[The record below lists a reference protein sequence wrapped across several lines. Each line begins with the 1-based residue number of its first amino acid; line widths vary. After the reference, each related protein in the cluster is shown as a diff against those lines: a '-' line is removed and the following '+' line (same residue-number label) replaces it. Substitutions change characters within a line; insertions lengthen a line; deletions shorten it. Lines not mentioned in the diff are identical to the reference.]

1 MIIQHNISALN
12 AYNKLSGN
20 NKALAANLQKL
31 SSGYKINKAGDDA
44 AGLAVSEKMR
54 AQITSLEVAQKN
66 SLDGIS
72 LVQTAEGALTEVHSM
87 LNRMVELANQSANG
101 TYDDSNRQKLQAEV
115 DQLKSEIN
123 RISDATNFNGIKLLD
138 GSMTNEA
145 TFSMGAAQKATILSE
160 AAAGADPVLGT
171 NTIMHKKGTQDV
183 QGEFS
188 IDLANTR
195 FEGAQAG
202 DQLDITIGTETFS
215 LKHGDA
221 LADGSGNI
229 DLTTT
234 EGVAKALADAIQA
247 NAGGKVSGDNF
258 DITAKGNSL
267 TLKENAIGAAT
278 KAGLTDL
285 DMSVSVT
292 NPNAANTTVSNL
304 PTMTGTV
311 GITGTD
317 GAAGATIASVE
328 LDFSNL
334 EVTPGDAGTQVTFT
348 VGGQDITLG
357 IGDVT
362 DWSDTDLI
370 AQAVADK
377 VVADGG
383 LNLTD
388 SANNNLILGAAT
400 AQAVVTGS
408 KVVFSAAAKA
418 NLQASEFTSV
428 TATGGLTPPAVTGGA
443 AIAGANG
450 VDGAAGGVRGTFDVD
465 LAGASIAAITDGS
478 VGAKAVVN
486 FGANAAGDDVIIE
499 VDIPTGGLSDEELAK
514 AIADKITADGGITL
528 GINGADENFKV
539 VANGT
544 KLEFEAKDD
553 KNISVAGNEPTLNI
567 TSKAGQPG
575 NPNRGL
581 KGTNNV
587 GTTVIQQGSEAV
599 AGEWASTAFDLTTDM
614 VADGN
619 KLKIG
624 NETYV
629 FSVGKDST
637 VRAGKGEVVV
647 DLKDLDTN
655 DNKFI
660 DKVIDRLTKAA
671 ANNKMF
677 TVGDDKANPGRV
689 TLHEHKANADAFDA
703 GKGGTDLSTFDN
715 VQKQISFSVATKT
728 ESTGNSLRL
737 QIGDT
742 SDSYNQL
749 EVNVANCSVEGLGIK
764 NVDISTQDGAAA
776 AVAAINDAIDYVST
790 VRGNLGATQNR
801 LEHTINNLEAT
812 TTNITEAESR
822 IRDTDMAKEMM
833 EYTKN
838 NILVQA
844 SQAMLAQANQV
855 PQGVLQL
862 LQ

>member
-1 MIIQHNISALN
+1 MEVDFMIIQHNISALN

-145 TFSMGAAQKATILSE
+145 TFSMGEAQGVNILAE
-160 AAAGADPVLGT
+160 AAAGTDPVLGT
-171 NTIMHKKGTQDV
+171 NTIMHKQGTQAAK
-183 QGEFS
+183 GEFT

-195 FEGAQAG
+195 YAGAVDG
-202 DQLDITIGTETFS
+202 DQLDIKVGDETFS
-215 LKHGDA
+215 LTHGDTI
-221 LADGSGNI
+221 GNTKV
-229 DLTTT
+229 DLSTTD
-234 EGVAKALADAIQA
+234 GVAKALEAAINA
-247 NAGGKVSGDNF
+247 NANGKVSGDNF
-258 DITAKGNSL
+258 EVKASGNSVKL
-267 TLKENAIGAAT
+267 VEKEIGKAG
-278 KAGLTDL
+278 KAGLKDL
-285 DMSVSVT
+285 DMAVSVSD
-292 NPNAANTTVSNL
+292 PNAADTIKNL
-304 PTMTGTV
+304 PKVTEGKV
-311 GITGTD
+311 AITTTD
-317 GAAGATIASVE
+317 GAAAVKAKIEIDLTDMVVE
-328 LDFSNL
+328 K
-334 EVTPGDAGTQVTFT
+334 GDAGSKLKFT
-348 VGGQDITLG
+348 IAGNDYYIDGDTEYADSDAIARALKTAIDGGTAIKTSNGTALTASVNGSKITLEAAAANAA
-357 IGDVT
+357 DVFT
-362 DWSDTDLI
+362 SEITGSVAGSLEPPTI
-370 AQAVADK
+370 TAPTATAVA
-377 VVADGG
+377 GG
-383 LNLTD
+383 
-388 SANNNLILGAAT
+388 T
-400 AQAVVTGS
+400 AG
-408 KVVFSAAAKA
+408 
-418 NLQASEFTSV
+418 
-428 TATGGLTPPAVTGGA
+428 TATTK
-443 AIAGANG
+443 
-450 VDGAAGGVRGTFDVD
+450 GTVKLD
-465 LAGASIAAITDGS
+465 LAGAELSEITDGS
-478 VGAKAVVN
+478 TGNKAVFTIAGQDFEIDIPKDGETDAKAIAKALAEAIN
-486 FGANAAGDDVIIE
+486 AKGGISFKNGGAGGTDMVEYTASVADGATEIVFTAKENGVTIAKPAAGDDAVS
-499 VDIPTGGLSDEELAK
+499 VKGKP
-514 AIADKITADGGITL
+514 
-528 GINGADENFKV
+528 
-539 VANGT
+539 GT
-544 KLEFEAKDD
+544 PSE
-553 KNISVAGNEPTLNI
+553 
-567 TSKAGQPG
+567 
-575 NPNRGL
+575 RGL
-581 KGTNNV
+581 QGTNNV
-587 GTTVIQQGSEAV
+587 GTTVIQQGAEEA
-599 AGEWASTAFDLTTDM
+599 AGEWASTAFDLTKDM
-614 VADGN
+614 IADGN

-655 DNKFI
+655 DPDFV
-660 DKVIDRLTKAA
+660 DKAIDRLTKAA

-677 TVGDDKANPGRV
+677 TVGDDKKPGRV
-689 TLHEHKANADAFDA
+689 TLHEHKANANAFDA
-703 GKGGTDLSTFDN
+703 GKGGTDLTTFEN
-715 VQKQISFSVATKT
+715 VQKQISFSVASKT

>member
-145 TFSMGAAQKATILSE
+145 TFSMGEAQGVNILAE
-160 AAAGADPVLGT
+160 AAAGTDPVLGT
-171 NTIMHKKGTQDV
+171 NTIMHKQGTQAAK
-183 QGEFS
+183 GEFT

-195 FEGAQAG
+195 YAGAVDG
-202 DQLDITIGTETFS
+202 DQLDIKVGDETFS
-215 LKHGDA
+215 LTHGDTI
-221 LADGSGNI
+221 GNTKV
-229 DLTTT
+229 DLSTTD
-234 EGVAKALADAIQA
+234 GVAKALEAAINA
-247 NAGGKVSGDNF
+247 NANGKVSGDNF
-258 DITAKGNSL
+258 EVKASGNSVKL
-267 TLKENAIGAAT
+267 VEKEIGKAG
-278 KAGLTDL
+278 KAGLKDL
-285 DMSVSVT
+285 DMAVSVSD
-292 NPNAANTTVSNL
+292 PNAADTIKNL
-304 PTMTGTV
+304 PKVTEGKV
-311 GITGTD
+311 AITTTD
-317 GAAGATIASVE
+317 GAAAVKAKIEIDLTDMVVE
-328 LDFSNL
+328 K
-334 EVTPGDAGTQVTFT
+334 GDAGSKLKFT
-348 VGGQDITLG
+348 IAGNDYYIDGDTEYADSDAIARALKTAIDGGTAIKTSNGTALTASVNGSKITLEAAAANAA
-357 IGDVT
+357 DVFT
-362 DWSDTDLI
+362 SEITGSVAGSLEPPTI
-370 AQAVADK
+370 TAPTATAVA
-377 VVADGG
+377 GG
-383 LNLTD
+383 
-388 SANNNLILGAAT
+388 T
-400 AQAVVTGS
+400 AG
-408 KVVFSAAAKA
+408 
-418 NLQASEFTSV
+418 
-428 TATGGLTPPAVTGGA
+428 TATTK
-443 AIAGANG
+443 
-450 VDGAAGGVRGTFDVD
+450 GTVKLD
-465 LAGASIAAITDGS
+465 LAGAELPEITDGS
-478 VGAKAVVN
+478 TGNKAV
-486 FGANAAGDDVIIE
+486 FTIAGQDFEI
-499 VDIPTGGLSDEELAK
+499 DIPKDGETDAK
-514 AIADKITADGGITL
+514 AIAKALAEAINAKGGISFKNGGAGGTDMVEYTASVADGATEIVFTAKE
-528 GINGADENFKV
+528 NGV
-539 VANGT
+539 T
-544 KLEFEAKDD
+544 IAKPA
-553 KNISVAGNEPTLNI
+553 AGNDAV
-567 TSKAGQPG
+567 SVKGKPG
-575 NPNRGL
+575 TPSERGL
-581 KGTNNV
+581 QGTNNV
-587 GTTVIQQGSEAV
+587 GTTVIQQGAEEA
-599 AGEWASTAFDLTTDM
+599 AGEWASTAFDLTKDM
-614 VADGN
+614 IADGN

-655 DNKFI
+655 DPDFV
-660 DKVIDRLTKAA
+660 DKAIDRLTKAA

-677 TVGDDKANPGRV
+677 TVGDDKKPGRV
-689 TLHEHKANADAFDA
+689 TLHEHKANANAFDA
-703 GKGGTDLSTFDN
+703 GKGGTDLTTFEN
-715 VQKQISFSVATKT
+715 VQKQISFSVASKT

-833 EYTKN
+833 DYTKN

>member
-145 TFSMGAAQKATILSE
+145 TFSMGEAQGVNILAE
-160 AAAGADPVLGT
+160 ADAGADPVLGT
-171 NTIMHKKGTQDV
+171 NTIMHKQGTQAAK
-183 QGEFS
+183 GEFT

-195 FEGAQAG
+195 YAGAVDG
-202 DQLDITIGTETFS
+202 DQLDIKVGDETFS
-215 LKHGDA
+215 LTHGDTI
-221 LADGSGNI
+221 GNTKV
-229 DLTTT
+229 DLSTT
-234 EGVAKALADAIQA
+234 EGVAKALEAAINA
-247 NAGGKVSGDNF
+247 NANGKVSGDNF
-258 DITAKGNSL
+258 EVKASGNSVKL
-267 TLKENAIGAAT
+267 VEKEIGKAG
-278 KAGLTDL
+278 KAGLKDL
-285 DMSVSVT
+285 DMAVSVSD
-292 NPNAANTTVSNL
+292 PNAPDTIKTLATV
-304 PTMTGTV
+304 TGTTQSTFTCSDGATNTKAKIELDFTGMSV
-311 GITGTD
+311 KAGDAGSKLKFTIGSKDYYIDGDKDYTDTELANAVKAAMDADGNPTIGGTAITGT
-317 GAAGATIASVE
+317 A
-328 LDFSNL
+328 
-334 EVTPGDAGTQVTFT
+334 
-348 VGGQDITLG
+348 
-357 IGDVT
+357 
-362 DWSDTDLI
+362 
-370 AQAVADK
+370 
-377 VVADGG
+377 
-383 LNLTD
+383 
-388 SANNNLILGAAT
+388 
-400 AQAVVTGS
+400 
-408 KVVFSAAAKA
+408 
-418 NLQASEFTSV
+418 
-428 TATGGLTPPAVTGGA
+428 AVTGAKVTLEANA
-443 AIAGANG
+443 A
-450 VDGAAGGVRGTFDVD
+450 DTSQFTAAEQTVS
-465 LAGASIAAITDGS
+465 LAGALAKPTITGTAPTVAGGTAGVANGAFAKFNFNMAGVSLDAITDGS
-478 VGAKAVVN
+478 TGAKATFKIGETQVEIDMPKDGLTDEKLAEALVKAINDKGGVVVKD
-486 FGANAAGDDVIIE
+486 GANEITYKAA
-499 VDIPTGGLSDEELAK
+499 
-514 AIADKITADGGITL
+514 
-528 GINGADENFKV
+528 INGT
-539 VANGT
+539 T
-544 KLEFEAKDD
+544 KTQIDFTATTND
-553 KNISVAGNEPTLNI
+553 KAVTAPSPTMAMD
-567 TSKAGQPG
+567 TKAGAPSE
-575 NPNRGL
+575 RGL
-581 KGTNNV
+581 QGTNNV
-587 GTTVIQQGSEAV
+587 GTTVIQQGAEEA
-599 AGEWASTAFDLTTDM
+599 AGEWASTAFDLTKDM
-614 VADGN
+614 LADGN

-647 DLKDLDTN
+647 DLKDLDREN
-655 DNKFI
+655 DPDFV
-660 DKVIDRLTKAA
+660 DKAIDRLTKAA

-677 TVGDDKANPGRV
+677 TVGDDKKPGRV
-689 TLHEHKANADAFDA
+689 TLHEHKANANAFDA
-703 GKGGTDLSTFDN
+703 GKGGTDLTTFEN
-715 VQKQISFSVATKT
+715 VQKQISFSVASKT

-764 NVDISTQDGAAA
+764 DVDISTQDGAAA

-833 EYTKN
+833 AYTKN

>member
-145 TFSMGAAQKATILSE
+145 TFSMGEAQGVNILAE
-160 AAAGADPVLGT
+160 AAAGTDPVLGT
-171 NTIMHKKGTQDV
+171 NTIMHKQGTQAAK
-183 QGEFS
+183 GEFT

-195 FEGAQAG
+195 YAGAVDG
-202 DQLDITIGTETFS
+202 DQLDIKVGDETFS
-215 LKHGDA
+215 LTHGDTI
-221 LADGSGNI
+221 GNTKV
-229 DLTTT
+229 DLSTT
-234 EGVAKALADAIQA
+234 EGVAKALEAAINA
-247 NAGGKVSGDNF
+247 NANGKVSGDNF
-258 DITAKGNSL
+258 EVKASGNSVKL
-267 TLKENAIGAAT
+267 VEKEIGKAG
-278 KAGLTDL
+278 KAGLKDL
-285 DMSVSVT
+285 DMAVSVSD
-292 NPNAANTTVSNL
+292 PNAADTIKTLATVTGATQSTFTCSDGATNTKAKIELDFTGMSVKAGDAGSKLKFTIGSKDYYIDGGKDYTDTELATAVKAAMDADGN
-304 PTMTGTV
+304 PTIGGTA
-311 GITGTD
+311 ITGT
-317 GAAGATIASVE
+317 A
-328 LDFSNL
+328 
-334 EVTPGDAGTQVTFT
+334 
-348 VGGQDITLG
+348 
-357 IGDVT
+357 
-362 DWSDTDLI
+362 
-370 AQAVADK
+370 
-377 VVADGG
+377 
-383 LNLTD
+383 
-388 SANNNLILGAAT
+388 AAT
-400 AQAVVTGS
+400 GAKVTLEETNTS
-408 KVVFSAAAKA
+408 TNQFTAAE
-418 NLQASEFTSV
+418 QTVS
-428 TATGGLTPPAVTGGA
+428 
-443 AIAGANG
+443 
-450 VDGAAGGVRGTFDVD
+450 
-465 LAGASIAAITDGS
+465 LAGALAKPTITGTAPTVAGGTAGVANGAFAKFNFNMAGVSLDAITDGS
-478 VGAKAVVN
+478 TGAKATFKIGETQVEIDMPKDGLTDEKLAEALVKAINDKGGVVVKD
-486 FGANAAGDDVIIE
+486 GANEITYKAA
-499 VDIPTGGLSDEELAK
+499 
-514 AIADKITADGGITL
+514 
-528 GINGADENFKV
+528 INGT
-539 VANGT
+539 T
-544 KLEFEAKDD
+544 KTQIDFTATTND
-553 KNISVAGNEPTLNI
+553 KAVTAPSPTMAMD
-567 TSKAGQPG
+567 TKAGAPSE
-575 NPNRGL
+575 RGL
-581 KGTNNV
+581 QGTNNV
-587 GTTVIQQGSEAV
+587 GTTVIQQGAEEA
-599 AGEWASTAFDLTTDM
+599 AGEWASTAFDLTKDM
-614 VADGN
+614 LADGN

-647 DLKDLDTN
+647 DLKDLDTEAA
-655 DNKFI
+655 DFV
-660 DKVIDRLTKAA
+660 DKAIDRLTKAA

-677 TVGDDKANPGRV
+677 TVGDDKKPGRV
-689 TLHEHKANADAFDA
+689 TLHEHKANANAFDA
-703 GKGGTDLSTFDN
+703 GKGGTDLTTFEN
-715 VQKQISFSVATKT
+715 VQKQISFSVASKT

-764 NVDISTQDGAAA
+764 DVDISTQDGAAA

-833 EYTKN
+833 AYTKN

>member
-145 TFSMGAAQKATILSE
+145 TFSMGEAQGVNILAE
-160 AAAGADPVLGT
+160 AAAGTDPVLGT
-171 NTIMHKKGTQDV
+171 NTIMHKQGTQAAK
-183 QGEFS
+183 GEFT

-195 FEGAQAG
+195 YAGAVDG
-202 DQLDITIGTETFS
+202 DQLDIKVGDETFS
-215 LKHGDA
+215 LTHGDTI
-221 LADGSGNI
+221 GNTKV
-229 DLTTT
+229 DLSTT
-234 EGVAKALADAIQA
+234 EGVAKALEAAINA
-247 NAGGKVSGDNF
+247 NANGKVSGDNF
-258 DITAKGNSL
+258 EVKASGNSVKLVEKEIGKAGKAGLKDLDMAVSVSDPNEANTIKNLPKVTGTVKSTVTDGTAAAKAKIELDFTDVSIEKGDDGAKAKFSVAGKDYYIDVDDDMEDTDIVTALVTTINNDKPTVAKTAGGTETLTATADATGKKITLEAANNAETAFTDAQKVVGLIGSLEPPTITAPNTATATATVVDG
-267 TLKENAIGAAT
+267 TAAT
-278 KAGLTDL
+278 KATI
-285 DMSVSVT
+285 T
-292 NPNAANTTVSNL
+292 YN
-304 PTMTGTV
+304 MTG
-311 GITGTD
+311 
-317 GAAGATIASVE
+317 AE
-328 LDFSNL
+328 L
-334 EVTPGDAGTQVTFT
+334 P
-348 VGGQDITLG
+348 
-357 IGDVT
+357 
-362 DWSDTDLI
+362 
-370 AQAVADK
+370 K
-377 VVADGG
+377 
-383 LNLTD
+383 
-388 SANNNLILGAAT
+388 
-400 AQAVVTGS
+400 
-408 KVVFSAAAKA
+408 
-418 NLQASEFTSV
+418 
-428 TATGGLTPPAVTGGA
+428 
-443 AIAGANG
+443 
-450 VDGAAGGVRGTFDVD
+450 
-465 LAGASIAAITDGS
+465 ITDGS
-478 VGAKAVVN
+478 TGNKAVFTIAGQDFEIDIPKDGETDAETIAKALAEAINAKGLTITKGGNDFAFTASVADGTTNLVLTAKDN
-486 FGANAAGDDVIIE
+486 GITNIAAADAGNIAAAGK
-499 VDIPTGGLSDEELAK
+499 P
-514 AIADKITADGGITL
+514 
-528 GINGADENFKV
+528 
-539 VANGT
+539 GT
-544 KLEFEAKDD
+544 PSE
-553 KNISVAGNEPTLNI
+553 
-567 TSKAGQPG
+567 
-575 NPNRGL
+575 RGL
-581 KGTNNV
+581 QGTNNV
-587 GTTVIQQGSEAV
+587 GTTVIQQGAEEA
-599 AGEWASTAFDLTTDM
+599 AGEWASTAFDLTKDM
-614 VADGN
+614 IADGN

-655 DNKFI
+655 DPDFV
-660 DKVIDRLTKAA
+660 DKAIDRLTKAA

-677 TVGDDKANPGRV
+677 TVGDDKKPGRV
-689 TLHEHKANADAFDA
+689 TLHEHKANANAFDA
-703 GKGGTDLSTFDN
+703 GKGGTDLTTFEN
-715 VQKQISFSVATKT
+715 VQKQISFSVASKT

-764 NVDISTQDGAAA
+764 DVDISTQDGAAA

-833 EYTKN
+833 AYTKN

>member
-145 TFSMGAAQKATILSE
+145 TFSMGEAQGVNILAE
-160 AAAGADPVLGT
+160 AAAGTDPVLGT
-171 NTIMHKKGTQDV
+171 NTIMHKQGTQAAK
-183 QGEFS
+183 GEFT

-195 FEGAQAG
+195 YAGAVDG
-202 DQLDITIGTETFS
+202 DQLDIKVGDETFS
-215 LKHGDA
+215 LTHGDTI
-221 LADGSGNI
+221 GNTKV
-229 DLTTT
+229 DLSTT
-234 EGVAKALADAIQA
+234 EGVAKALEAAINA
-247 NAGGKVSGDNF
+247 NANGKVSGDNF
-258 DITAKGNSL
+258 EVKASGNSVKL
-267 TLKENAIGAAT
+267 VEKEIGKAG
-278 KAGLTDL
+278 KAGLKDL
-285 DMSVSVT
+285 DMAVSVSD
-292 NPNAANTTVSNL
+292 PNAADTIKTL
-304 PTMTGTV
+304 AT
-311 GITGTD
+311 ITGTAKSTFTD
-317 GAAGATIASVE
+317 GTAGPPPTKAKME
-328 LDFSNL
+328 LDFTGMS
-334 EVTPGDAGTQVTFT
+334 VKAGDAGSKLKFTLGNKDYYIDGGKDYTDQELATALATAIGTNAT
-348 VGGQDITLG
+348 VGGTALDTAAAGTGADAAKIT
-357 IGDVT
+357 IE
-362 DWSDTDLI
+362 
-370 AQAVADK
+370 
-377 VVADGG
+377 
-383 LNLTD
+383 
-388 SANNNLILGAAT
+388 ANTAGAAAFT
-400 AQAVVTGS
+400 DAEKTVGLTGS
-408 KVVFSAAAKA
+408 LEPPTITAP
-418 NLQASEFTSV
+418 N
-428 TATGGLTPPAVTGGA
+428 TATATVVDGNTTTKAT
-443 AIAGANG
+443 ITYNMAGAE
-450 VDGAAGGVRGTFDVD
+450 
-465 LAGASIAAITDGS
+465 LLEITDGS
-478 VGAKAVVN
+478 TGNKAVFTIAGQDFEIDIPKDGETDAETIAKALAEAINAKGLTITKGGNDFAFTASVADGTTNLVLTAKDN
-486 FGANAAGDDVIIE
+486 GTTNIAAADAGNIAAAGK
-499 VDIPTGGLSDEELAK
+499 P
-514 AIADKITADGGITL
+514 
-528 GINGADENFKV
+528 
-539 VANGT
+539 GT
-544 KLEFEAKDD
+544 PSE
-553 KNISVAGNEPTLNI
+553 
-567 TSKAGQPG
+567 
-575 NPNRGL
+575 RGL
-581 KGTNNV
+581 QGTNNV
-587 GTTVIQQGSEAV
+587 GTTVIQQGAEEA
-599 AGEWASTAFDLTTDM
+599 AGEWASTAFDLTKDM
-614 VADGN
+614 IADGN

-647 DLKDLDTN
+647 DLKDLDREN
-655 DNKFI
+655 DPDFV
-660 DKVIDRLTKAA
+660 DKAIDRLTKAA

-677 TVGDDKANPGRV
+677 TVGDDKKPGRV
-689 TLHEHKANADAFDA
+689 TLHEHKANANAFDA
-703 GKGGTDLSTFDN
+703 GKGGTDLTTFEN
-715 VQKQISFSVATKT
+715 VQKQISFSVASKT

-764 NVDISTQDGAAA
+764 DVDISTQDGAAA

>member
-138 GSMTNEA
+138 GSMTSEA
-145 TFSMGAAQKATILSE
+145 TFSMGEAQKVEILAE
-160 AAAGADPVLGT
+160 ANGADPVLGT
-171 NTIMHKKGTQDV
+171 NTIMHKQGTQAAK
-183 QGEFS
+183 GEFT

-195 FEGAQAG
+195 YEGAKDG
-202 DQLDITIGTETFS
+202 DQLDIKVGDETFS
-215 LKHGDA
+215 LTHGDKI
-221 LADGSGNI
+221 G
-229 DLTTT
+229 DLTVDLSTT
-234 EGVAKALADAIQA
+234 DGVAKALEAAINA
-247 NAGGKVSGDNF
+247 NANGKVSGDNF
-258 DITAKGNSL
+258 EVKASGNSVKLVEKEIGKAGKAGLKDLDMAVSVSDPNADTAIKNLAEITGAPTITAEDTDATGTAKFIIDFDGMSIKAGDAGSKVKITVGEKDYYIDGDKDLDAKGIRDAVKTAMGTDKPAAGGTAIAGNATDEGNTGISWSAAAAGAVTFSDAEKATGAVGALAPPTVTAPAGTIALVTAGTNTTKGICKVDVAGASLPEIIDGSSGAKAEFTVNGQKFTLDIPKEGADDKAIAKALVEAINAKGGLTIKNGGAVGAETDVVYEASVADGATEITLTAKGNGV
-267 TLKENAIGAAT
+267 TVAIPT
-278 KAGLTDL
+278 T
-285 DMSVSVT
+285 VT
-292 NPNAANTTVSNL
+292 N
-304 PTMTGTV
+304 
-311 GITGTD
+311 I
-317 GAAGATIASVE
+317 
-328 LDFSNL
+328 
-334 EVTPGDAGTQVTFT
+334 
-348 VGGQDITLG
+348 
-357 IGDVT
+357 
-362 DWSDTDLI
+362 
-370 AQAVADK
+370 
-377 VVADGG
+377 
-383 LNLTD
+383 
-388 SANNNLILGAAT
+388 
-400 AQAVVTGS
+400 
-408 KVVFSAAAKA
+408 
-418 NLQASEFTSV
+418 
-428 TATGGLTPPAVTGGA
+428 TATG
-443 AIAGANG
+443 IAG
-450 VDGAAGGVRGTFDVD
+450 T
-465 LAGASIAAITDGS
+465 
-478 VGAKAVVN
+478 
-486 FGANAAGDDVIIE
+486 
-499 VDIPTGGLSDEELAK
+499 
-514 AIADKITADGGITL
+514 
-528 GINGADENFKV
+528 
-539 VANGT
+539 
-544 KLEFEAKDD
+544 
-553 KNISVAGNEPTLNI
+553 
-567 TSKAGQPG
+567 PG
-575 NPNRGL
+575 EGGL

-587 GTTVIQQGSEAV
+587 GTTVIQQGAEET

-614 VADGN
+614 IADGN

-647 DLKDLDTN
+647 DLKDLDTT
-655 DNKFI
+655 DTDFA
-660 DKVIDRLTKAA
+660 DKAIDRLTKAA

-677 TVGDDKANPGRV
+677 TVGDDKQPGRV
-689 TLHEHKANADAFDA
+689 TLHEHKANANAFDA
-703 GKGGTDLSTFDN
+703 GKGGTDLTTFEN
-715 VQKQISFSVATKT
+715 VQKQISFSVASKT

-764 NVDISTQDGAAA
+764 DVDISTQDGAAA

-833 EYTKN
+833 AYTKN

>member
-145 TFSMGAAQKATILSE
+145 TFSMGEAQGVNILAE
-160 AAAGADPVLGT
+160 AAAGTDPVLGT
-171 NTIMHKKGTQDV
+171 NTIMHKQGTQAAK
-183 QGEFS
+183 GEFT

-195 FEGAQAG
+195 YAGAVDG
-202 DQLDITIGTETFS
+202 DQLDIKVGDETFS
-215 LKHGDA
+215 LTHGDTI
-221 LADGSGNI
+221 GNTKV
-229 DLTTT
+229 DLSTT
-234 EGVAKALADAIQA
+234 EGVAKALEAAINA
-247 NAGGKVSGDNF
+247 NANGKVSGDNF
-258 DITAKGNSL
+258 EVKASGNSVKL
-267 TLKENAIGAAT
+267 VEKEIGKAG
-278 KAGLTDL
+278 KAGLKDL
-285 DMSVSVT
+285 DMAVSVSD
-292 NPNAANTTVSNL
+292 PNAADTIKNL
-304 PTMTGTV
+304 PKVTEGKV
-311 GITGTD
+311 AITTTD
-317 GAAGATIASVE
+317 GAAAVKAKIEIDLTDMVVE
-328 LDFSNL
+328 K
-334 EVTPGDAGTQVTFT
+334 GDAGSKLKFT
-348 VGGQDITLG
+348 IAGNDYYIDGDTEYADSDAIATALKTAIDGGTAIKTSNGTALTASVNGSKITLEAAAANAA
-357 IGDVT
+357 DVFT
-362 DWSDTDLI
+362 SEITGSVAGSLEPPTI
-370 AQAVADK
+370 TAPTATAVA
-377 VVADGG
+377 GG
-383 LNLTD
+383 TAGT
-388 SANNNLILGAAT
+388 ANT
-400 AQAVVTGS
+400 
-408 KVVFSAAAKA
+408 K
-418 NLQASEFTSV
+418 
-428 TATGGLTPPAVTGGA
+428 
-443 AIAGANG
+443 
-450 VDGAAGGVRGTFDVD
+450 GTVKLD
-465 LAGASIAAITDGS
+465 LAGAELPEITDGS
-478 VGAKAVVN
+478 TGNKAVFTIAGQDFEIDIPKDGETDAKAIAKALAEAINAKGGISFKNGGVGGTDMVEYTASVAD
-486 FGANAAGDDVIIE
+486 GATEIVFTAKEDGVTIAKPAAGDDAVS
-499 VDIPTGGLSDEELAK
+499 VKGKP
-514 AIADKITADGGITL
+514 
-528 GINGADENFKV
+528 
-539 VANGT
+539 GT
-544 KLEFEAKDD
+544 PSE
-553 KNISVAGNEPTLNI
+553 
-567 TSKAGQPG
+567 
-575 NPNRGL
+575 RGL
-581 KGTNNV
+581 QGTNNV
-587 GTTVIQQGSEAV
+587 GTTVIQQGAEEA
-599 AGEWASTAFDLTTDM
+599 AGEWASTAFDLTKDM
-614 VADGN
+614 IADGN

-655 DNKFI
+655 DPDFV
-660 DKVIDRLTKAA
+660 DKAIDRLTKAA

-677 TVGDDKANPGRV
+677 TVGDDKKPGRV
-689 TLHEHKANADAFDA
+689 TLHEHKANANAFDA
-703 GKGGTDLSTFDN
+703 GKGGTDLTTFEN
-715 VQKQISFSVATKT
+715 VQKQISFSVASKT

-764 NVDISTQDGAAA
+764 DVDISTQDGAAA

-833 EYTKN
+833 AYTKN